1 MPDAPAPEVEAS
13 QARASELAA
22 ASAEPAEA
30 EPASAEPA
38 EAEPAEAEPA
48 EAEPVAAERASEL
61 AAAGAKPAGA
71 EAFELTQAYWPAVE
85 QRVRWLLVVPVGS
98 LEQHGPHLPL
108 DTDTQIA
115 VAVAR
120 RACAGRP
127 GVALAPPLPVGAS
140 GEHAAFPGTLSI
152 GSEALAACLIELGR
166 HASLHWPA
174 LLLVNGHGGNV
185 TAVDAAAG
193 RLRYEGRACLAWH
206 VALPGGDAHA
216 GRSETS
222 IMLALDPNAV
232 RLGAAQRGD
241 VRPLEEILPLLRERG
256 VRAVSANGVLGDPA
270 GASAA
275 EGERLLERL
284 VEGLT
289 AAMDRFA
296 ERRRA

>member
-1 MPDAPAPEVEAS
+1 VSEVPDAP
-13 QARASELAA
+13 ASELAA
-22 ASAEPAEA
+22 F
-30 EPASAEPA
+30 
-38 EAEPAEAEPA
+38 
-48 EAEPVAAERASEL
+48 EL
-61 AAAGAKPAGA
+61 A
-71 EAFELTQAYWPAVE
+71 QAHWPEVE
-85 QRVRWLLVVPVGS
+85 CGPRRLLVVPVGS

-108 DTDTQIA
+108 DTDTRIA

-152 GSEALAACLIELGR
+152 GAEALAACLLELGR

-185 TAVDAAAG
+185 TAVEEAVE
-193 RLRYEGRACLAWH
+193 RLRYEGRSCLAWH
-206 VALPGGDAHA
+206 ARLPGGDAHA

-222 IMLALDPNAV
+222 IMLALTPAAV
-232 RLGAAQRGD
+232 RLDAAERGD
-241 VRPLEEILPLLRERG
+241 VRPLASILPLLRERG

-275 EGERLLERL
+275 EGERLLARL
-284 VEGLT
+284 EDSLN
-289 AAMDRFA
+289 AAMDQLL
-296 ERRRA
+296 ERTQA